1 MCNRHDETVVSG
13 TVEPGGAV
21 QGEILQ
27 FSEEVEV
34 LILISWRKVHY
45 AAKAGT
51 AFVFG

>member
-1 MCNRHDETVVSG
+1 MCNRQDVLSG

-27 FSEEVEV
+27 LSEEVEV

-45 AAKAGT
+45 AARAGS